1 MVAGRD
7 PNRSIPPRT
16 GSARQGHWSR
26 PPGLQP
32 ARGRLGLRTE
42 FGQPRVAESDFSLSR
57 VQWTVQVHGEGG

>member
-26 PPGLQP
+26 SPGLQP
-32 ARGRLGLRTE
+32 ARGRFGLRTE
-42 FGQPRVAESDFSLSR
+42 FGQ
-57 VQWTVQVHGEGG
+57 Q